1 MDLSKIVN
9 TAGVIILGLLMM
21 WLFAAMKRDSQ
32 RRKNKKK

>member
-1 MDLSKIVN
+1 MDLNKIVN
-9 TAGVIILGLLMM
+9 IVGVVILGLLTT